1 MLVLHPKGL
10 FAGKQVPEQDK
21 IACQTKHGILEGSRF
36 ILFKEQMAY
45 PGETIADEGDGK
57 KELIVME
64 KHGSD
69 EQKDHQASANEMQ
82 DTAG

>member
-21 IACQTKHGILEGSRF
+21 ITCQTKHGILKGSRF

-45 PGETIADEGDGK
+45 PGETIADEGYGK
-57 KELIVME
+57 KELIIME
-64 KHGSD
+64 KHSGD
-69 EQKDHQASANEMQ
+69 EQKYHQASAYEMQ
-82 DTAG
+82 DPAG